1 MEIFDNKDKAR
12 TLDLF
17 LYNAVDEIRT
27 DAKDLADNIIK
38 DKKENAF
45 YINLYK
51 DNFISSFEYVREKIR
66 FIKDIGIKFNL
77 ELSTIDLIDE
87 ILDLN
92 TNDHII
98 EYFIP
103 SDFLYKEN
111 RYMTDQELKARDAQL
126 TLLVKK
132 YISDQSRN

>member
-1 MEIFDNKDKAR
+1 MEIFNDKDRAR
-12 TLDLF
+12 TLDLL
-17 LYNAVDEIRT
+17 LYNTVDEIRA
-27 DAKDLADNIIK
+27 DAKDLADNIPGNIYV
-38 DKKENAF
+38 D
-45 YINLYK
+45 LYK

-87 ILDLN
+87 ILYLN

-103 SDFLYKEN
+103 VDFLYKEN
-111 RYMTDQELKARDAQL
+111 RYMTDQELKERDAKL
-126 TLLVKK
+126 TKLVKEFMK
-132 YISDQSRN
+132 SRD

>member
-1 MEIFDNKDKAR
+1 MG
-12 TLDLF
+12 L
-17 LYNAVDEIRT
+17 
-27 DAKDLADNIIK
+27 
-38 DKKENAF
+38 
-45 YINLYK
+45 
-51 DNFISSFEYVREKIR
+51 EKIR

-77 ELSTIDLIDE
+77 ELTTIDLIDE

-103 SDFLYKEN
+103 VDFLYKEN
-111 RYMTDQELKARDAQL
+111 RYMTDQELKTRDAQL